1 MTLPIGNPAA
11 WDIASLGIIVTDQAA
26 RIIWQNAIAAEV
38 LDRGD
43 GLISRSGI
51 ISSPHRTSAAELA
64 AWIRQAAQAQNR
76 FNSEKA
82 LRIARVARPPLLV
95 LVATLPAPTDGNGA
109 ASEAAAILLI
119 AEPDRRPA
127 ILGRHLVDWFG
138 LTPTEAELAV
148 QLANGARLEDL
159 SARKGVRMSTL
170 RSQLSA
176 VLGKT
181 GADRQAE
188 LVGLL
193 HRLPTSRQARPWTDR
208 RLNTPVTC
216 GAVGHSTRRSP
227 ASGPGN
233 GIVGQVQTSLFPIP
247 GHPSRPSDAYL
258 EG

>member
-1 MTLPIGNPAA
+1 
-11 WDIASLGIIVTDQAA
+11 
-26 RIIWQNAIAAEV
+26 
-38 LDRGD
+38 
-43 GLISRSGI
+43 
-51 ISSPHRTSAAELA
+51 LA
-64 AWIRQAAQAQNR
+64 AWISQAAQAQNR
-76 FNSEKA
+76 FNSTGEKA
-82 LRIARVARPPLLV
+82 LRIARAARPPLLV
-95 LVATLPAPTDGNGA
+95 LVATLPAPPDGNGA

-138 LTPTEAELAV
+138 LTPAEAALAV

-159 SARKGVRMSTL
+159 SARKGVRISTL

-193 HRLPTSRQARPWTDR
+193 HRLPTWPSGRPWADR

-216 GAVGHSTRRSP
+216 GAVGHSRRRSP
-227 ASGPGN
+227 TSGRGN
-233 GIVGQVQTSLFPIP
+233 GILGQAQSLAPDKHEQDGLAAHDRLHLGKGYFV
-247 GHPSRPSDAYL
+247 
-258 EG
+258 